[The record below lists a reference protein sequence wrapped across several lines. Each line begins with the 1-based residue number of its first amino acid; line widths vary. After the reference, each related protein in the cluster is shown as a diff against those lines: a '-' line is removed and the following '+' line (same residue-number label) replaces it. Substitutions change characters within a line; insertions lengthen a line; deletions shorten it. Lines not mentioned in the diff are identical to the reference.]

1 MELSLQQQV
10 ERSIIKT
17 YRKEI
22 WNRFVEGI
30 KRYELLQEGD
40 MVCVCLSGGKDSM
53 LLAKCMQQLQRH
65 SDFPFSLSFLV
76 LDPGYAPEN
85 RAQIEQNAAMLGV
98 SIKIFEANIFRYVE
112 KQDGSPCYLCAR
124 MRRGYLYK
132 YAQQLGCNKIALG
145 HHFDDVIETILMSIL
160 YGGEV
165 KTMLPKLHSTNFP
178 GMELIRPL
186 YLVKEH
192 DILRWVKLHDL
203 RFLRCACAMEQSD
216 AAGESGKRAA
226 TKALIASLRKENSN
240 VDSNIFHAVE
250 DVNLETLLGYRR
262 GETHI
267 SFLDQYDEITE

>member
-1 MELSLQQQV
+1 
-10 ERSIIKT
+10 
-17 YRKEI
+17 
-22 WNRFVEGI
+22 
-30 KRYELLQEGD
+30 
-40 MVCVCLSGGKDSM
+40 
-53 LLAKCMQQLQRH
+53 
-65 SDFPFSLSFLV
+65 
-76 LDPGYAPEN
+76 
-85 RAQIEQNAAMLGV
+85 
-98 SIKIFEANIFRYVE
+98 
-112 KQDGSPCYLCAR
+112 
-124 MRRGYLYK
+124 
-132 YAQQLGCNKIALG
+132 
-145 HHFDDVIETILMSIL
+145 MSVL

-262 GETHI
+262 GDSHV
-267 SFLDQYDEITE
+267 SFLDQYEDITD